1 MYHRLITLASFLLLT
16 SIGFAQEA
24 PAPKS
29 PTDTTAGSTR
39 TLYLEL
45 MQLRWNAPGE
55 ALPDAKTLLAS
66 FAQLRESGKL
76 TDAETIQ
83 LSVLE
88 GQKCS
93 AQFGRQIMITTAT
106 TTVPGGR
113 GAVRSMQSLDVGT
126 MVRATIVRQQDKLQV
141 ELSYE
146 ASQLAETKQ
155 EDIPPTTTRIS
166 ADSTLLL
173 TPGELTVVASRAADT
188 SIVLLAR
195 ITE

>member
-1 MYHRLITLASFLLLT
+1 MNLRYLLLLSTLLLT
-16 SIGFAQEA
+16 SSASAQDA
-24 PAPKS
+24 AATKTVDVASDVPMRS
-29 PTDTTAGSTR
+29 
-39 TLYLEL
+39 YMLEL
-45 MQLRWNAPGE
+45 TQLRWNSPGE
-55 ALPDAKTLLAS
+55 PIPDPKTLLAS
-66 FAQLRESGKL
+66 IAQLRESGKL

-88 GQKCS
+88 GHKCS

-126 MVRATIVRQQDKLQV
+126 MVRAMIVRQQDKLQV

-146 ASQLAETKQ
+146 ASQLVEAKQ
-155 EDIPPTTTRIS
+155 EDTPPTTTRIS

-173 TPGELTVVASRAADT
+173 VPGELTVVASRTAET

>member
-1 MYHRLITLASFLLLT
+1 MNIRYLLLFSMLLLT
-16 SIGFAQEA
+16 SSAAAQDA
-24 PAPKS
+24 
-29 PTDTTAGSTR
+29 TATMTVDVASNIPLR
-39 TLYLEL
+39 SYMLEL
-45 MQLRWNAPGE
+45 TQLRWNAPGE
-55 ALPDAKTLLAS
+55 RLPDPKTLLTS
-66 FAQLRESGKL
+66 LAQLRESGKL

-93 AQFGRQIMITTAT
+93 AQFGRQIMIATAT

-126 MVRATIVRQQDKLQV
+126 MVRAMIVRQQDKLQV

-146 ASQLAETKQ
+146 ASQLAEPKQ
-155 EDIPPTTTRIS
+155 EEISPTTTRFS

-173 TPGELTVVASRAADT
+173 APGELIVVASRNADT

>member
-1 MYHRLITLASFLLLT
+1 MNTRFLTLISMLLVSSLV
-16 SIGFAQEA
+16 SAQEA
-24 PAPKS
+24 TSTA
-29 PTDTTAGSTR
+29 TVEVTTEGPMRS
-39 TLYLEL
+39 YMLEL
-45 MQLRWNAPGE
+45 TQLRWNSPGE
-55 ALPDAKTLLAS
+55 SIPDPKTLLAS
-66 FAQLRESGKL
+66 IAQLRESGKL

-88 GQKCS
+88 GHKCS
-93 AQFGRQIMITTAT
+93 AQFGRQVMITTAT

-126 MVRATIVRQQDKLQV
+126 MVRAMIVRQHDKLQV

-146 ASQLAETKQ
+146 ASQLVEATQ
-155 EDIPPTTTRIS
+155 EDTPPTTTRIS

-173 TPGELTVVASRAADT
+173 VPGELTVVASRTAET